1 MMLELYKPSRLSRY
15 QWYERHSKLSPIFEI
30 FTLDLSNPRLAGI
43 QNCLTVPDPSK
54 TWTYLDP
61 TVLPARA
68 FDCRRLSSRKRAGC
82 QRSARPL
89 KAHALQVPCR
99 AQPSIAIFW
108 SAWRVHEALRLS
120 PSAATSPDV
129 RHLVRTATEMLK
141 SKRERDETVACALQ
155 L

>member
-15 QWYERHSKLSPIFEI
+15 LWYERHSKLSPIFEI

-43 QNCLTVPDPSK
+43 QNCLTVPNPSK

-89 KAHALQVPCR
+89 KAHAWLWPCR
-99 AQPSIAIFW
+99 FPAGLSLRSRSSGRPGESMRRCVSVLLRQLARMSGTLC
-108 SAWRVHEALRLS
+108 ALRL
-120 PSAATSPDV
+120 
-129 RHLVRTATEMLK
+129 K
-141 SKRERDETVACALQ
+141 C
-155 L
+155 